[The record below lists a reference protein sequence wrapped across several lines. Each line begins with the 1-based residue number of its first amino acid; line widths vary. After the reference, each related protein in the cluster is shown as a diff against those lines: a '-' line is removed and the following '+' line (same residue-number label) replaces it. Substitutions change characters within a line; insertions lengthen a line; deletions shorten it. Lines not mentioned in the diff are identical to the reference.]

1 MSEIIIIITYIILM
15 PILIGAEVYILRN
28 DKGKYLRTSY
38 RGLKSIL
45 KIDNISKNDLAK
57 ETELFYFRY
66 SQERPGIKKFFPNVI
81 VWIDSIILRIDLD
94 NGYTKDLKDN
104 VILFKEIRDI
114 LALKYPYSKCENYQ
128 QDILIDIDK
137 LKTNGNETV
146 VDNISRRIEDEFLKL
161 TGDNKKNK
169 RNNTISTLIGV
180 VGILISILID
190 RKSVV

>member
-180 VGILISILID
+180 VGILISILMGII
-190 RKSVV
+190 KF

>member
-1 MSEIIIIITYIILM
+1 M
-15 PILIGAEVYILRN
+15 
-28 DKGKYLRTSY
+28 
-38 RGLKSIL
+38 
-45 KIDNISKNDLAK
+45 
-57 ETELFYFRY
+57 
-66 SQERPGIKKFFPNVI
+66 
-81 VWIDSIILRIDLD
+81 D

-180 VGILISILID
+180 VGILISILMGII
-190 RKSVV
+190 KF

>member
-1 MSEIIIIITYIILM
+1 M
-15 PILIGAEVYILRN
+15 PELPEVETVRRGLVPFVLNKKIVQMIPEPGKCFQGEVENVNAARVVELRR
-28 DKGKYLRTSY
+28 KGKAL
-38 RGLKSIL
+38 L
-45 KIDNISKNDLAK
+45 
-57 ETELFYFRY
+57 
-66 SQERPGIKKFFPNVI
+66 
-81 VWIDSIILRIDLD
+81 IDLD

-180 VGILISILID
+180 VGILISILMGII
-190 RKSVV
+190 KF

>member
-1 MSEIIIIITYIILM
+1 MSEIIITYIILM

-81 VWIDSIILRIDLD
+81 VWIDSIILRI
-94 NGYTKDLKDN
+94 
-104 VILFKEIRDI
+104 E
-114 LALKYPYSKCENYQ
+114 
-128 QDILIDIDK
+128 
-137 LKTNGNETV
+137 
-146 VDNISRRIEDEFLKL
+146 
-161 TGDNKKNK
+161 
-169 RNNTISTLIGV
+169 
-180 VGILISILID
+180 
-190 RKSVV
+190 